1 MVPMGGKNAV
11 ALALAIC
18 CGVAA
23 TLLGCPLHPIG
34 NGRNA

>member
-1 MVPMGGKNAV
+1 MWIAVFSV

-23 TLLGCPLHPIG
+23 TLLARPLHPIG